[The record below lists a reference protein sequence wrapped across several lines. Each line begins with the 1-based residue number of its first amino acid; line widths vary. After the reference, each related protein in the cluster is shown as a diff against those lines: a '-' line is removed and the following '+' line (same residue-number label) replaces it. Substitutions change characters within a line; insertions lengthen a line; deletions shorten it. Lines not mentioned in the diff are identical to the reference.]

1 MTTPQ
6 IILLV
11 SIFVVMDLT
20 IIGAV
25 IYAASGE
32 IREFATTF
40 PAKEPRPDAVRKE
53 FQSFRI
59 GIVGLGGSI
68 HVAVDEDFLHL
79 SPAWFAR
86 AVVRMKPVSIPWD
99 KIESKG
105 PRFGRFRVQVGT
117 TPIVG
122 PKWCFAPLL

>member
-6 IILLV
+6 IILFV
-11 SIFVVMDLT
+11 SVFVVMDLT

-32 IREFATTF
+32 IREFAIKF
-40 PAKEPRPDAVRKE
+40 PAKEPRPDAVRRE
-53 FQSFRI
+53 FQSFKI
-59 GIVGLGGSI
+59 GIVGLGGCI

-86 AVVRMKPVSIPWD
+86 AIVRMKPVSIPWD

-105 PRFGRFRVQVGT
+105 PRFGRFRVQVENT
-117 TPIVG
+117 TIVG
-122 PKWCFAPLL
+122 PTWCFEVLN